1 MAEVKQP
8 DNKGLTKIV
17 NDLGKR
23 FSQRSTPAEL
33 VQKNI
38 LREDEASGVS
48 STIIQ
53 QKMALEEEKK
63 KDTLARKISM
73 RPSKTDLKD
82 KNILKGEGDVEEEE
96 VPSPSIESRAIQLKS
111 CLKKRPDKAQ
121 LEQKNILKSN
131 GLSPALAAAQE
142 QLKRSILE
150 DTLENK
156 IRDRPPVE
164 ELEAA
169 KILIFAET
177 VEVLP
182 TFRKSEYNR
191 KPDATATFK
200 NLTQQMKV
208 DIREELNTY
217 KRSEMD
223 VHEESNLA
231 VNRRCQEYLLP
242 LTFFVFNKK
251 YMEKPEL
258 KRLKILSMGDAEVG
272 KSCIIKRFCEGKFIQ
287 EYVAT
292 IGIDY
297 GVKNFKTHLEDVK
310 INFWDCGGEDAY
322 LEIRNEFYKDTHA
335 AFLVF
340 DVNDSSTF
348 ENLTKW
354 FEEFKKYSSKEELVF
369 FLVGNKTDKDLRE
382 VNSFQGE
389 ELAAK
394 YNARY
399 YETSAQSGQNIE
411 AMFSELFY
419 AALAANFKEY
429 APQ

>member
-1 MAEVKQP
+1 MADVKQP

-48 STIIQ
+48 SSIIQ

-73 RPSKTDLKD
+73 RPSKADLKD
-82 KNILKGEGDVEEEE
+82 KNILKGEGDMEEEDSTQ
-96 VPSPSIESRAIQLKS
+96 SPTIESRAIQLKS

-208 DIREELNTY
+208 DIREELNNF

-223 VHEESNLA
+223 VHEES
-231 VNRRCQEYLLP
+231 
-242 LTFFVFNKK
+242 
-251 YMEKPEL
+251 
-258 KRLKILSMGDAEVG
+258 
-272 KSCIIKRFCEGKFIQ
+272 
-287 EYVAT
+287 
-292 IGIDY
+292 
-297 GVKNFKTHLEDVK
+297 VKNTCFH
-310 INFWDCGGEDAY
+310 
-322 LEIRNEFYKDTHA
+322 
-335 AFLVF
+335 
-340 DVNDSSTF
+340 
-348 ENLTKW
+348 
-354 FEEFKKYSSKEELVF
+354 
-369 FLVGNKTDKDLRE
+369 
-382 VNSFQGE
+382 
-389 ELAAK
+389 
-394 YNARY
+394 
-399 YETSAQSGQNIE
+399 
-411 AMFSELFY
+411 
-419 AALAANFKEY
+419 
-429 APQ
+429 

>member
-63 KDTLARKISM
+63 KDTLSRKISM

-82 KNILKGEGDVEEEE
+82 KNILKTEGEVDEDDLT
-96 VPSPSIESRAIQLKS
+96 SPTIESRASQLKS

-121 LEQKNILKSN
+121 LEEKNILKGN

-217 KRSEMD
+217 KRSEME
-223 VHEESNLA
+223 VHDESMWSLMIE
-231 VNRRCQEYLLP
+231 VLRRKSKQRF
-242 LTFFVFNKK
+242 TQFVQ
-251 YMEKPEL
+251 
-258 KRLKILSMGDAEVG
+258 D
-272 KSCIIKRFCEGKFIQ
+272 
-287 EYVAT
+287 YVAT

-297 GVKNFKTHLEDVK
+297 GVKNFKTHLEDGFNCINTVK

-340 DVNDSSTF
+340 DVNDSATF
-348 ENLTKW
+348 ENLGKW
-354 FEEFKKYSSKEELVF
+354 VDEFKKYSSKEEIVF
-369 FLVGNKTDKDLRE
+369 FLVGNKTEKGLRE
-382 VNSFQGE
+382 VTLSQGE
-389 ELAAK
+389 EAAAK
-394 YNARY
+394 FNARY
-399 YETSAQSGQNIE
+399 YETSAQTGENID

-419 AALAANFKEY
+419 ATLAANFSEY
-429 APQ
+429 ASQ